1 MTNKPITPSL
11 LINMKPQESI
21 KKEIMNYKY
30 VLQKLAIPRLSTPHW
45 KKKVQEA
52 GIEPATLNLQP
63 KSLPLS
69 HSAICDILFIKLEQI

>member
-11 LINMKPQESI
+11 LITMKPQESI

-52 GIEPATLNLQP
+52 GIEPATSNLQP

-69 HSAICDILFIKLEQI
+69 HSAICDILFIKFEQI

>member
-11 LINMKPQESI
+11 LITMKPQESI

-45 KKKVQEA
+45 KKKVQEE

-69 HSAICDILFIKLEQI
+69 HSANCDILFIKLEQI